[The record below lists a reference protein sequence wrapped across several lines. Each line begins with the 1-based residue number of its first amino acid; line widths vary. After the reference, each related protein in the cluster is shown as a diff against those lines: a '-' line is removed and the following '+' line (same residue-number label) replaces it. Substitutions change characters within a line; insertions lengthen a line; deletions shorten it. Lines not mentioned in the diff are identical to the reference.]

1 MAPLEKAAGVQG
13 PAQEA
18 SGYRLHLPRAEEQ
31 DGEMMP
37 IETIK
42 AYKTTRVNWART
54 QGQIVELLERK
65 GIRDIQFTF
74 LSAERANQSKIAT
87 EKDTSVLDTRFI
99 IPYSPHGIG
108 VRILVPNISKENR
121 NQMHR
126 LLLWYLKSK
135 FEAIESG
142 LVEVMQEFLPHLVVQ
157 DKQGRIRTMYQII
170 GPQYLK
176 ALESGEQGEIKM
188 LPEG

>member
-1 MAPLEKAAGVQG
+1 
-13 PAQEA
+13 
-18 SGYRLHLPRAEEQ
+18 
-31 DGEMMP
+31 MP
-37 IETIK
+37 IETVR

-54 QGQIVELLERK
+54 QAQIVQLLEKK
-65 GIRDIQFTF
+65 GIKDIQFTF
-74 LSAERANQSKIAT
+74 LSAEKANQNKIIT
-87 EKDTSVLDTRFI
+87 EEGSSVLDTRFI
-99 IPYSPHGIG
+99 IPYSPQGIG
-108 VRILVPNISKENR
+108 VRILVPNIREENR

-142 LVEVMQEFLPHLVVQ
+142 LVEVMQEFLPHLIVQ
-157 DKQGRIRTMYQII
+157 DKEGRMATMYQII

-176 ALESGEQGEIKM
+176 GLEAGEQGEIKM

>member
-1 MAPLEKAAGVQG
+1 MQ
-13 PAQEA
+13 
-18 SGYRLHLPRAEEQ
+18 SF
-31 DGEMMP
+31 
-37 IETIK
+37 K
-42 AYKTTRVNWART
+42 AYRTTKVNWAKT
-54 QGQIVELLERK
+54 QAQIVELLEKK

-74 LSAERANQSKIAT
+74 LGAEKANQNKIIT
-87 EKDTSVLDTRFI
+87 EEGTSVLDTRFI
-99 IPYSPHGIG
+99 IPYSPQGIG
-108 VRILVPNISKENR
+108 VRILVPNITEESR

-142 LVEVMQEFLPHLVVQ
+142 LVEVVQEFLPHLVIQ
-157 DKQGRIRTMYQII
+157 DKEGKMATMYQII